1 MGAGTDIRRR
11 DHMPKI
17 AIVTDTGA
25 DLTPAQQAQYGI
37 TVVPLVLR
45 FGTETYFDNQVA
57 LDEFWAKAR
66 HGPPFPATSQP
77 PTGLYEEAF
86 RSLIAKGSQVLCL
99 CITSKHS
106 GTVNSAYAAAQSF
119 PGQVTVFDTLSLT
132 LAQAYQAITAS
143 QMAAQGHGL
152 DEILARLEGIRART
166 HFGIALDT
174 IEYLRRGGRADQVMP
189 VLERV
194 CRVLNIKPLLGV
206 VDGQLKLLSAARS
219 REKSWQHI
227 IHELSKHVPA
237 EAVFVAHT
245 RLTAEAPGFAR
256 TLAEQLH
263 FPLEQI
269 PIAETGA
276 ILSSHAGP
284 GVMAAAVVQRSN

>member
-1 MGAGTDIRRR
+1 
-11 DHMPKI
+11 MPKI

-37 TVVPLVLR
+37 TVVPLIVR
-45 FGTETYFDNQVA
+45 FGTETYQDNQLP
-57 LDEFWAKAR
+57 LDEFWAKVR
-66 HGPPFPATSQP
+66 QGPPFPGTSQP
-77 PTGLYEEAF
+77 PTGLFEEAF
-86 RSLIAKGSQVLCL
+86 RSLIAQGNHVLCL

-119 PGQVTVFDTLSLT
+119 PGQVTVVDTLSLT
-132 LAQAYQAITAS
+132 LAQAHQAITAS
-143 QMAAQGHGL
+143 RMAAQGHSL
-152 DEILARLEGIRART
+152 EEILARLESIRART
-166 HFGIALDT
+166 YFGIALDT

-194 CRVLNIKPLLGV
+194 CRMLNIKPLLAV

-227 IHELSKHVPA
+227 IQELSKHVPA
-237 EAVFVAHT
+237 EAVIVAHT
-245 RLTAEAPGFAR
+245 RLAAEAPGFAR
-256 TLAEQLH
+256 MLAAQLN

-284 GVMAAAVVQRSN
+284 GVMAAAVVQRSS

>member
-1 MGAGTDIRRR
+1 MS
-11 DHMPKI
+11 KI

-25 DLTPAQQAQYGI
+25 DLTPAQQAHYDI
-37 TVVPLVLR
+37 TVIPLVVR
-45 FGTETYFDNQVA
+45 FGSETYLDNELP
-57 LDEFWAKAR
+57 LDRFWDKVR
-66 HGPPFPATSQP
+66 QGPPFPATSQP

-86 RSLIAKGSQVLCL
+86 RSLIAQGNHVLCL

-106 GTVNSAYAAAQSF
+106 GTINSAYAAAQSF

-143 QMAAQGHGL
+143 QMAADGRSL
-152 DEILARLEGIRART
+152 EEILAMVESIRART

-174 IEYLRRGGRADQVMP
+174 IEYLRRGGRADQIMP

-194 CRVLNIKPLLGV
+194 CRMLNIKPLLAV
-206 VDGQLKLLSAARS
+206 IDGQLKLLSAARS
-219 REKSWQHI
+219 REKSWSHI
-227 IHELSKHVPA
+227 VQELSKYVPA
-237 EAVFVAHT
+237 EAVIVAHT
-245 RLTAEAPGFAR
+245 RLAAEAPGFAH
-256 TLAEQLH
+256 TLGEQLN
-263 FPLEQI
+263 FPVEQI

-284 GVMAAAVVQRSN
+284 GVMAAAVIQRSS